1 MSNGKFDESLLAVK
15 KDAIEYIVKGNN
27 NIENKYND
35 VYLYFDKINN
45 FMKINKITNKEKFI
59 DIYFDLVK
67 KKFVNAQNNYDYNS
81 NSIDEIDEVIDTYSN
96 EGITIDKMK
105 LIHLV
110 ALILMFYT

>member
-45 FMKINKITNKEKFI
+45 FMKIT
-59 DIYFDLVK
+59 
-67 KKFVNAQNNYDYNS
+67 
-81 NSIDEIDEVIDTYSN
+81 
-96 EGITIDKMK
+96 
-105 LIHLV
+105 LIP
-110 ALILMFYT
+110 